1 MYRNNRV
8 AWTPRTSV
16 RESRWFRT
24 MWQGLSLLCV
34 ALSVTACVAQQAD
47 LVRLETDLR
56 SKIAKLDRDGTVL
69 ARTLGEASQAIKD
82 SKSVLSDL
90 MEARAWV
97 KNELRKL
104 REENLA
110 PLRGKLEAAQHM
122 VGDFHVVMDKE
133 LARQSEES
141 NQKLD
146 DLAQQIDDQMQQR
159 DKTVEEQFAGFRDSL
174 VRFKDTME
182 QVDTQRA
189 EDRNRATDAEIAM
202 RQDLTS
208 NQEALHE
215 KLDSDTQALKT
226 YLTTDVQKAIET
238 INEALEQTERVLND
252 RLDAH
257 NTQLSEFGTR
267 LDTELT
273 ALQQADVRYGNELV
287 DMGQSLTQL
296 RDALHSMAGTLG
308 ERSDGHMKRLDRL
321 DDAQTEQ
328 VSQTQSLSTHLTVTT
343 EGLQKFREALQ
354 GYVKRMN
361 EVTRIVEQL
370 RNDMQSL
377 RAGPKPKAQAGDSRS
392 IELPTVRDP
401 AQ

>member
-8 AWTPRTSV
+8 ALPPGKSV

-56 SKIAKLDRDGTVL
+56 SKIARLDRDGAVL
-69 ARTLGEASQAIKD
+69 ARTLGDASQAIKD

-122 VGDFHVVMDKE
+122 VDEFHVVMDKE

-141 NQKLD
+141 NQKLG
-146 DLAQQIDDQMQQR
+146 DLAQQIDNQMQQR
-159 DKTVEEQFAGFRDSL
+159 DKTVKEQFAGFRDSL

-202 RQDLTS
+202 RQDLTR
-208 NQEALHE
+208 NQEALRE
-215 KLDSDTQALKT
+215 KLDSDSQALKT

-238 INEALEQTERVLND
+238 INDALEQNERVLND
-252 RLDAH
+252 RLDDH
-257 NTQLSEFGTR
+257 NTQLSEFGAK

-273 ALQQADVRYGNELV
+273 ALQQADVRYGNELA
-287 DMGQSLTQL
+287 DMRQSLTQL

-321 DDAQTEQ
+321 EDSQTEQ
-328 VSQTQSLSTHLTVTT
+328 VSQTRSLSTHLNVTT
-343 EGLQKFREALQ
+343 EGLQKFQEALQ
-354 GYVKRMN
+354 GYVERMN
-361 EVTRIVEQL
+361 EVTRVVEQL

-377 RAGPKPKAQAGDSRS
+377 RADPKPKAQADDSRS
-392 IELPTVRDP
+392 IELPTVREP